1 MAFSFWLSL
10 VVMFLFILY
19 IYIFFNLSILIRAN
33 YFTILYW
40 FCHTST
46 WIRHGCTR
54 VPNPES
60 PSHLPPHTIPSGLSQ
75 CTGSKHPVS
84 CIKPGLAICFL
95 YDIIH
100 VSMPFSQI
108 IPPSLSHRVQ
118 KTVLRAYFFYWWA
131 IKSMMQM
138 YHHLF
143 IHSPVT
149 GIWFASSFQLLWI
162 KLLLWTFVCRFYVN
176 ASFNLLG
183 INA

>member
-1 MAFSFWLSL
+1 ME
-10 VVMFLFILY
+10 
-19 IYIFFNLSILIRAN
+19 AN
-33 YFTILYW
+33 YLTIVYW

-46 WIRHGCTR
+46 WICHGCTR
-54 VPNPES
+54 VLHREP
-60 PSHLPPHTIPSGLSQ
+60 PSHLPPCTIPPGHPSASAPRILYRTW
-75 CTGSKHPVS
+75 TGDSLLIWYYTCFNAILPNHPLFPLPQSPKDCSK
-84 CIKPGLAICFL
+84 
-95 YDIIH
+95 
-100 VSMPFSQI
+100 
-108 IPPSLSHRVQ
+108 SL
-118 KTVLRAYFFYWWA
+118 FYCWA

-149 GIWFASSFQLLWI
+149 GIRFASSFQLLWI

>member
-1 MAFSFWLSL
+1 M
-10 VVMFLFILY
+10 
-19 IYIFFNLSILIRAN
+19 SILSVFFMESTFFFFF

-46 WIRHGCTR
+46 WIHHRCTH
-54 VPNPES
+54 VPHPEPPPS
-60 PSHLPPHTIPSGLSQ
+60 THPVPSHWVIPVHQLQ
-75 CTGSKHPVS
+75 AS
-84 CIKPGLAICFL
+84 CILHWTWTGDSLLIWYYTCFNAILPNHPLFPLPQSPKDC
-95 YDIIH
+95 
-100 VSMPFSQI
+100 SK
-108 IPPSLSHRVQ
+108 SL
-118 KTVLRAYFFYWWA
+118 FYCWA

-149 GIWFASSFQLLWI
+149 GIRFASSFQLLWI